1 MKHELESIE
10 IPGEHEA
17 RERSWSV
24 LESAFR
30 EREPVEHDRR
40 RLRLLVVVA
49 LAVAVRAAV
58 LSPPGQA
65 VLDEIRETV
74 GIERAQPALFSL
86 PAAGRLLVASDAG
99 VWVVHQ
105 DGSRRLLGP
114 YPEASWSPYGRFVVA
129 ARENELAALE
139 PDGEVRWTLARPRVR
154 SPRWTGTRSR
164 TSRGNWPACRG
175 TRRTSC

>member
-40 RLRLLVVVA
+40 RLRPLVVVA
-49 LAVAVRAAV
+49 LAVAVLAAV

-74 GIERAQPALFSL
+74 GIERGNIANTVRH
-86 PAAGRLLVASDAG
+86 GRDI
-99 VWVVHQ
+99 
-105 DGSRRLLGP
+105 D
-114 YPEASWSPYGRFVVA
+114 
-129 ARENELAALE
+129 
-139 PDGEVRWTLARPRVR
+139 
-154 SPRWTGTRSR
+154 
-164 TSRGNWPACRG
+164 
-175 TRRTSC
+175 